1 MFSKHLTL
9 WTILG
14 LTFVI
19 AVAAY
24 GADNRTKLKPGVNIF
39 SPKQDIEMG
48 RQSAREAERQL
59 QILNDQQAT
68 SYIDSLGRQLASNAP
83 GEKYPYQFKIVNDT
97 AINAF
102 ALPGGFVY
110 VNRGAIEAADNE
122 AQIAGVIAHEIGHV
136 VLRHGTNQV
145 SKAYLAKAPLA
156 IVGGVLGG
164 NAAGAVMGSLGGFGL
179 NSLFLHYS
187 REAETQADLM
197 GTQIL
202 HDSGYDPKAMVD
214 FFEKIQNASKGSTAQ
229 FFSDHPNPENRISNV
244 QKEIVKLNGALPDPK
259 TDSPEFQTVKDL
271 LAGMPAPRKNG
282 SPTTSNGRQPSDRT
296 GRNRSGSPAP
306 PSGGLTSY
314 KSPDLQFRYPDNWHQ
329 DLQGGTTTFSPDGGS
344 VNGSLA
350 WGMVFS
356 TFDADKHGQ
365 ARISL
370 DDAADQLLSDL
381 QRTNANMRVTR
392 SRQRMQIGGQDG
404 YLTELSNTSP
414 AGGRETDRIYTVV
427 APNGQVYYFVG
438 VAPQDDFDRY
448 ALAFEDLID
457 TVRFK

>member
-1 MFSKHLTL
+1 MFSENFTR

-14 LTFVI
+14 LTLAI
-19 AVAAY
+19 ALAAY
-24 GADNRTKLKPGVNIF
+24 GADNRTKLKPGINIF
-39 SPKQDIEMG
+39 SPKTDIEMG
-48 RQSAREAERQL
+48 RKSAMAAERQL
-59 QILNDQQAT
+59 QILNDPQVT
-68 SYIDSLGRQLASNAP
+68 NYIDSLGKQLAANAP
-83 GEKYPYQFKIVNDT
+83 GEKYPYQFKVVNDS

-145 SKAYLAKAPLA
+145 SKAYLTKAPFA
-156 IVGGVLGG
+156 IAGGVLGG

-197 GTQIL
+197 GTQII
-202 HDSGYDPKAMVD
+202 HDSGYEPKAMVD
-214 FFEKIQNASKGSTAQ
+214 FFEKLQILSKGSTAQ

-244 QKEIVKLNGALPDPK
+244 QKEIVKLNGALHDPK
-259 TDSPEFQTVKDL
+259 IDSPEFHTVKDL
-271 LAGMPAPRKNG
+271 LAGMPPPRKAG
-282 SPTTSNGRQPSDRT
+282 GPTTSNGRRSPNEPTASRSD
-296 GRNRSGSPAP
+296 SPVP

-314 KSPDLQFRYPDNWHQ
+314 KGTDIQFRYPDNWHQ
-329 DLQGGTTTFSPDGGS
+329 DQQGGTTTFSPDGGT

-350 WGMVFS
+350 WGIVLS

-365 ARISL
+365 ARVSL
-370 DDAADQLLSDL
+370 DEAADQLLNDL
-381 QRTNANMRVTR
+381 QRRNADMRSARTP
-392 SRQRMQIGGQDG
+392 SRMQIGDQDG
-404 YLTELSNTSP
+404 YWTEMSNTSP
-414 AGGRETDRIYTVV
+414 AGGRETDRIYIVV

-438 VAPQDDFDRY
+438 VAPQEDFDRY
-448 ALAFEDLID
+448 ALVFEDLID